1 MLRTALAL
9 AIYLTL
15 IPNQSAE
22 AFIYDYDGEN
32 IVKIMELPD
41 TDKFKTSEGYYFDV
55 GAVYKRFRIMGIPI
69 WNYDVRWCGYVESRT
84 QYREYITFTYDEMKQ
99 YTDAA
104 SLPLEDNIQLPFWD
118 AWGGK
123 LLIVVAIAL
132 AIGGAGWVR
141 TDTRNSIVRAL
152 LIDDTD
158 CPHCA
163 SEGVSTKVPFPL
175 SKNSTYVLGWVPLKA
190 WPRLR
195 FGGALKATVVCE
207 RCDNPVTLEMGVG
220 KWGWKE
226 YMSLVI
232 VVPMVL
238 LGLYL
243 WSTGQF
249 PS

>member
-1 MLRTALAL
+1 MFRTALAFT
-9 AIYLTL
+9 IYLTL

-22 AFIYDYDGEN
+22 AFIFDYDGEK

-41 TDKFKTSEGYYFDV
+41 TDTFKTSEGDYFDV
-55 GAVYKRFRIMGIPI
+55 GAVYKRFRIFWITI
-69 WNYDVRWCGYVESRT
+69 WNYNIRWCGYIRDGSR
-84 QYREYITFTYDEMKQ
+84 YIPFTYDELKQ

-132 AIGGAGWVR
+132 AIGGAVWVR

-152 LIDDTD
+152 FIDDTD

-175 SKNSTYVLGWVPLKA
+175 SKNSTYVRGWVPIKA

-195 FGGALKATVVCE
+195 FGGALIATVVCE
-207 RCDNPVTLEMGVG
+207 RCDNPVTLEMGVV

-226 YMSLVI
+226 SMSLVI
-232 VVPMVL
+232 VVLMVL
-238 LGLYL
+238 LSLYLWYL